1 MKTSFILLIAS
12 ASLALAANGPANR
25 GAVAGNNSGAAT
37 CGDCTQTCDGPCA
50 EASAA
55 TTPVSLGAIAQTALH
70 FQIEEERMAGE
81 LYRAFHAKWD
91 LRPFANIAQAEA
103 RHESM
108 LKQLAARAGLAVP
121 ATVAGRFTSVE
132 VQQRYDALL
141 ALGLESADSALR
153 AAAFVEE
160 QDIVDLRDLAATTD
174 SRDLKT
180 IAIVLEEASGHHLS
194 AFTGLLASRGVTYVR
209 QILSADDYAKLTA
222 SKPGH
227 GKGGGMNPGMAG
239 RGYRGGR

>member
-1 MKTSFILLIAS
+1 MKTSSLLFLAS

-25 GAVAGNNSGAAT
+25 GAVAGNNSAADT

-50 EASAA
+50 VASTA
-55 TTPVSLGAIAQTALH
+55 TTPVSLSAAAQTALL

-81 LYRAFHAKWD
+81 LYRAFNAKWN
-91 LRPFANIAQAEA
+91 LRPFAAIPQAEA

-108 LKQLAARAGLAVP
+108 LKQLAGRAALTVP
-121 ATVAGRFTSVE
+121 AAVAGRFVSPE

-160 QDIVDLRDLAATTD
+160 QDVADLRTLAATTD
-174 SRDLKT
+174 SADLKT
-180 IAIVLEEASGHHLS
+180 IVSALEQASGHHLS
-194 AFTGLLASRGVTYVR
+194 AFTGLLAARGVTYVP
-209 QILSADDYAKLTA
+209 QVLSAEDFAKLSA
-222 SKPGH
+222 SAPGH
-227 GKGGGMNPGMAG
+227 GKGAGMGAGMSG